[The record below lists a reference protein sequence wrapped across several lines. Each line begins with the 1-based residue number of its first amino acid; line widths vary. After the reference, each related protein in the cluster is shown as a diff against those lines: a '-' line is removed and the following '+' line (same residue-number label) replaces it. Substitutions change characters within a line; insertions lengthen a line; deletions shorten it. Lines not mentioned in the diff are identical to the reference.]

1 MSCVYQSQATA
12 WLPSRMIQE
21 REAEPR
27 VTPVLSGLAVEW
39 AGAAPA
45 RVTETFL
52 VSSRDTQNEE
62 KGKEKRAGVRKHGVL
77 SPSKNNIL
85 KVFSEGAAEKA

>member
-1 MSCVYQSQATA
+1 MFTRAKPR
-12 WLPSRMIQE
+12 LPSRRIQE
-21 REAEPR
+21 REAEPG
-27 VTPVLSGLAVEW
+27 VTPMLSGLAVEW

-45 RVTETFL
+45 RVTGTFL
-52 VSSRDTQNEE
+52 VSSRETHKNEK

-77 SPSKNNIL
+77 SSSKNNIL